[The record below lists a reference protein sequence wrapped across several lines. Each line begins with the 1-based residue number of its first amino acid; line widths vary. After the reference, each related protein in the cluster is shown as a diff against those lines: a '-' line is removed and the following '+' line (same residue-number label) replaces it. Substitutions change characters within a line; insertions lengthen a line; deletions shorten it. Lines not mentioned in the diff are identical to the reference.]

1 MAKAQQKETVTEEDK
16 NKQIY
21 NMVDDL
27 VKKITCCVR

>member
-1 MAKAQQKETVTEEDK
+1 MAKVQQKQTLTEEEK

-27 VKKITCCVR
+27 VKDHMLH